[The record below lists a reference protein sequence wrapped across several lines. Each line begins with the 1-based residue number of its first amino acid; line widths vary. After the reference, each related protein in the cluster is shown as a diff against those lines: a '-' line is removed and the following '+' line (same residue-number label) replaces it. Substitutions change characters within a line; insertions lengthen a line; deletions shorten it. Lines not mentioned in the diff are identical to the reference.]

1 METGNNDAVRVNL
14 EEGRAEIARI
24 RTFIKDNKRY
34 IEQNYGK
41 DVTKRRPEY
50 KRLSDSLL
58 KKTITMIADLFQRY
72 YPATGYSDVETYMMH
87 QTWLDNS
94 VDVVGNARMVLQTI
108 DSIIKYPNRAQYY
121 YDCWKKE
128 VNELRRKSKRPEIMS
143 PVGSW
148 ESLRAALQGGADAV
162 YFGVGKL
169 NMRSRSAANFTV
181 DDLPRIVQTCR
192 EAGVRTYLTVNTI
205 IYNSEI
211 DEMHR
216 LLDAALAAGISAVIA
231 SDMAVIAY
239 AHRIGLEVHISTQCN
254 VSNTEAVRWYS
265 QFADVVV
272 TAREL
277 SLGQVAEIT
286 QYIRQND
293 IRGPKGELVQV
304 EVFAHGALCMSVSG
318 KCYLSLD
325 NYNYSAN
332 RGACLQLCRRGYI
345 VKDKES
351 DLELEIDN
359 EYIMSPKDL
368 CTIGFLDKIVK
379 AGVRVLKIEGRGR
392 SADYVRTVTECYRE
406 AVEAIADGSYSKERI
421 EGWTSRLATVFNR
434 GFWDGYYLGRRLGEW
449 SDRYGS
455 QATEQKVYL
464 GPVHNFFGRIGVAE
478 VQLQTN
484 ETLRVGDEVVVIGET
499 TGVYRATIAELRTD
513 RDPVPEV
520 HQGDRFSFKT
530 TEPLHRG
537 DKVYRIDKVNDE
549 Y

>member
-1 METGNNDAVRVNL
+1 M
-14 EEGRAEIARI
+14 
-24 RTFIKDNKRY
+24 NK
-34 IEQNYGK
+34 I
-41 DVTKRRPEY
+41 
-50 KRLSDSLL
+50 
-58 KKTITMIADLFQRY
+58 
-72 YPATGYSDVETYMMH
+72 
-87 QTWLDNS
+87 
-94 VDVVGNARMVLQTI
+94 
-108 DSIIKYPNRAQYY
+108 
-121 YDCWKKE
+121 
-128 VNELRRKSKRPEIMS
+128 EIMA

-181 DDLPRIVQTCR
+181 DDLPHIVAVTR

-216 LLDAALAAGISAVIA
+216 LLEAAQAAGVSAIIA
-231 SDMAVIAY
+231 SDMAVIGY
-239 AHRIGLEVHISTQCN
+239 ANQIGVEVHISTQCN
-254 VSNTEAVRWYS
+254 VSNTEAVRWYAR
-265 QFADVVV
+265 FADVIV

-286 QYIRQND
+286 KFIADND
-293 IRGPKGELVQV
+293 IRGPKGGLVQV

-345 VKDKES
+345 VTDKES
-351 DLELEIDN
+351 GMELEVDN

-406 AVEAIADGSYSKERI
+406 AVEAIADGSYSQEKI
-421 EGWTSRLATVFNR
+421 EGWMQRLATVFNR

-464 GPVHNFFGRIGVAE
+464 GPVHNYFGRIGVAE
-478 VQLQTN
+478 VQLQTA
-484 ETLRVGDEVVVIGET
+484 ETLRVGDEVMVIGET
-499 TGVYRATIAELRTD
+499 TGVYRATIEEMRTD

-520 HQGDRFSFKT
+520 HQGDRFSFAT
-530 TEPLHRG
+530 RETLHRG
-537 DKVYRIDKVNDE
+537 DKVYRIDTVTDE
-549 Y
+549 F

>member
-1 METGNNDAVRVNL
+1 MQDK
-14 EEGRAEIARI
+14 I
-24 RTFIKDNKRY
+24 
-34 IEQNYGK
+34 
-41 DVTKRRPEY
+41 
-50 KRLSDSLL
+50 
-58 KKTITMIADLFQRY
+58 
-72 YPATGYSDVETYMMH
+72 
-87 QTWLDNS
+87 
-94 VDVVGNARMVLQTI
+94 
-108 DSIIKYPNRAQYY
+108 
-121 YDCWKKE
+121 
-128 VNELRRKSKRPEIMS
+128 EIMS

-148 ESLRAALQGGADAV
+148 ESLQAAIQGGANAV

-181 DDLPRIVQTCR
+181 DDLPRIVSITG

-205 IYNSEI
+205 IYNDEI
-211 DEMHR
+211 AEMHR
-216 LLDAALAAGISAVIA
+216 LLEAAKAAGVSALIA
-231 SDMAVIAY
+231 SDMAVISY
-239 AHRIGLEVHISTQCN
+239 ANQIGVEVHISTQCN

-277 SLGQVAEIT
+277 PLSQVAEIT
-286 QYIRQND
+286 KFIRDNN
-293 IRGPKGELVQV
+293 IRGPKGELVQI

-345 VKDKES
+345 VKDKER

-406 AVEAIADGSYSKERI
+406 AVEAVEGGTYSKEKI
-421 EGWTSRLATVFNR
+421 DGWMQRLATVFNR
-434 GFWDGYYLGRRLGEW
+434 GFWDGYYLGRRLGEG
-449 SDRYGS
+449 SERYGS
-455 QATEQKVYL
+455 QATENKVYL
-464 GPVHNFFGRIGVAE
+464 GLIRNYFGKINVAE

-484 ETLRVGDEVVVIGET
+484 ETLKVGDEVMVIGET
-499 TGVYRATIAELRTD
+499 TGVYRDTIKELRTD

-520 HQGDRFSFKT
+520 HQGDRFSFAS
-530 TEPLHRG
+530 TELLHRG
-537 DKVYRIDKVNDE
+537 DKVYRVDKVME
-549 Y
+549 EF

>member
-1 METGNNDAVRVNL
+1 MA
-14 EEGRAEIARI
+14 
-24 RTFIKDNKRY
+24 
-34 IEQNYGK
+34 
-41 DVTKRRPEY
+41 
-50 KRLSDSLL
+50 
-58 KKTITMIADLFQRY
+58 
-72 YPATGYSDVETYMMH
+72 
-87 QTWLDNS
+87 
-94 VDVVGNARMVLQTI
+94 
-108 DSIIKYPNRAQYY
+108 
-121 YDCWKKE
+121 
-128 VNELRRKSKRPEIMS
+128 

-148 ESLRAALQGGADAV
+148 ESLQAALQGGADAV

-181 DDLPRIVQTCR
+181 DDLPRIVSVAR
-192 EAGVRTYLTVNTI
+192 ASGVRTYLTVNTI
-205 IYNSEI
+205 IYNHEI
-211 DEMHR
+211 EEMHR
-216 LLDAALAAGISAVIA
+216 LLEAAKAAGVSAIIA
-231 SDMAVIAY
+231 SDMAVISY
-239 AHRIGLEVHISTQCN
+239 ANRIGLEIHISTQCN
-254 VSNTEAVRWYS
+254 VSNTEAVRWYA
-265 QFADVVV
+265 QFADVIV

-277 SLGQVAEIT
+277 PLSQVAEIT
-286 QYIRQND
+286 KFIADND

-368 CTIGFLDKIVK
+368 CTIGFLDKVVK

-406 AVEAIADGSYSKERI
+406 AVEAIADGTYTQERI
-421 EGWTSRLATVFNR
+421 GEWTARLATVFNR

-455 QATEQKVYL
+455 QATENKVYL
-464 GPVHNFFGRIGVAE
+464 GLVRNYFGRINVAE
-478 VQLQTN
+478 VQLQTA
-484 ETLRVGDEVVVIGET
+484 ETLRVGDEVMVIGET
-499 TGVYRATIAELRTD
+499 TGVYRATVGEMRLD

-520 HQGDRFSFKT
+520 HQGDRFSFAT
-530 TEPLHRG
+530 TVPLRRG

-549 Y
+549 F

>member
-1 METGNNDAVRVNL
+1 MNSQPHNASTPDSRVL
-14 EEGRAEIARI
+14 
-24 RTFIKDNKRY
+24 
-34 IEQNYGK
+34 
-41 DVTKRRPEY
+41 
-50 KRLSDSLL
+50 
-58 KKTITMIADLFQRY
+58 
-72 YPATGYSDVETYMMH
+72 
-87 QTWLDNS
+87 
-94 VDVVGNARMVLQTI
+94 
-108 DSIIKYPNRAQYY
+108 
-121 YDCWKKE
+121 
-128 VNELRRKSKRPEIMS
+128 IMA

-148 ESLRAALQGGADAV
+148 ESLQAALQGGADAV

-181 DDLPRIVQTCR
+181 TDLPRIVAICR
-192 EAGVRTYLTVNTI
+192 TAGVQSYLTVNTI

-211 DEMHR
+211 EEMHA
-216 LLDAALAAGISAVIA
+216 LVDAARAAGVTAIIA
-231 SDMAVIAY
+231 SDMAVITY
-239 AHRIGLEVHISTQCN
+239 ANQVGMEVHISTQCN
-254 VSNTEAVRWYS
+254 VSNTEAVRYYAR
-265 QFADVVV
+265 FADVVV

-277 SLGQVAEIT
+277 PLSQVAEIT
-286 QYIRQND
+286 QFIRQND

-351 DLELEIDN
+351 DLELEVDN

-368 CTIGFLDKIVK
+368 CTIGFLDKIIH

-406 AVEAIADGSYSKERI
+406 AVEAVADGTYTPDRI
-421 EGWTSRLATVFNR
+421 AAWTARLATVFNR

-464 GPVHNFFGRIGVAE
+464 GLVKNYFNRIGVAE
-478 VQLQTN
+478 VQLQTA
-484 ETLRVGDEVVVIGET
+484 EVLHPADEVMVIGET
-499 TGVYRATIAELRTD
+499 TGVYRATVGELRLD

-520 HQGDRFSFKT
+520 RQGDRFSFAT
-530 TEPLHRG
+530 SEPLRRG
-537 DKVYRIDKVNDE
+537 DKVYRVDKVVE
-549 Y
+549 EF

>member
-1 METGNNDAVRVNL
+1 
-14 EEGRAEIARI
+14 
-24 RTFIKDNKRY
+24 
-34 IEQNYGK
+34 
-41 DVTKRRPEY
+41 
-50 KRLSDSLL
+50 
-58 KKTITMIADLFQRY
+58 MI
-72 YPATGYSDVETYMMH
+72 
-87 QTWLDNS
+87 
-94 VDVVGNARMVLQTI
+94 
-108 DSIIKYPNRAQYY
+108 
-121 YDCWKKE
+121 
-128 VNELRRKSKRPEIMS
+128 RPEIMS

-148 ESLRAALQGGADAV
+148 ESLHAALQGGADAV

-169 NMRSRSAANFTV
+169 NMRSRSAANFSA
-181 DDLPRIVQTCR
+181 DDLKEICRITR

-205 IYNSEI
+205 IYDSEI
-211 DEMHR
+211 EEMHA
-216 LLDAALAAGISAVIA
+216 LVDAAKEAGVTAIIA

-239 AHRIGLEVHISTQCN
+239 AHSVGVEVHISTQCN
-254 VSNTEAVRWYS
+254 VSNSEAVRWYARY
-265 QFADVVV
+265 ADVMV

-277 SLGQVAEIT
+277 SLQQVAEIT
-286 QYIRQND
+286 RFIERED
-293 IRGPKGELVQV
+293 IRGPKGNLVQI

-368 CTIGFLDKIVK
+368 CTIGFVDKIVQ

-406 AVEAIADGSYSKERI
+406 AVEAVADGTYTPERI
-421 EGWTSRLATVFNR
+421 AAWTERLRTVFNR

-449 SDRYGS
+449 SNRYGS

-464 GPVHNFFGRIGVAE
+464 GVVKNYFQRIGVAE
-478 VQLQTN
+478 VLLQTA
-484 ETLRVGDEVVVIGET
+484 EELHTGDEVMVIGET
-499 TGVYRATIAELRTD
+499 TGVYRNSVDELRLD

-530 TEPLHRG
+530 TSPVRRG
-537 DKVYRIDKVNDE
+537 DKVYRIDKNE
-549 Y
+549 K